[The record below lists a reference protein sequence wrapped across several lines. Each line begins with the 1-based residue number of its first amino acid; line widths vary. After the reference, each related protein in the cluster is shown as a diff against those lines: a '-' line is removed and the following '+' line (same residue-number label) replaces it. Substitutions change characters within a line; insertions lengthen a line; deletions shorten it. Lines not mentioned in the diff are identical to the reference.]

1 MRYSLMIWS
10 WGEMANNFDLI
21 PLQKKYSELTR
32 KEKQIFASCYP
43 YFIKKS
49 LFGDELSKTQTQN
62 HVPPV
67 SSISTIQQVRDF
79 PEEAEKEGVSLMQ
92 DDSFIS
98 LNDEP
103 TSLLRI
109 ALNDLPEDSMRAAL
123 ELSKV
128 YFEPVEVLKQ
138 IYAIEATRVNEGIKY
153 EQELGLGLNQD
164 TQAAINS
171 LVNIA
176 KTINNIQEGQ
186 KLSVNFSNNL
196 ANMITEMDLND
207 DSEDYD
213 EADIIDAE
221 YVNVES
227 FELEDKD
234 DD

>member
-1 MRYSLMIWS
+1 
-10 WGEMANNFDLI
+10 
-21 PLQKKYSELTR
+21 
-32 KEKQIFASCYP
+32 
-43 YFIKKS
+43 
-49 LFGDELSKTQTQN
+49 
-62 HVPPV
+62 
-67 SSISTIQQVRDF
+67 
-79 PEEAEKEGVSLMQ
+79 
-92 DDSFIS
+92 
-98 LNDEP
+98 
-103 TSLLRI
+103 
-109 ALNDLPEDSMRAAL
+109 MRAAL

-227 FELEDKD
+227 FKLEDKD